1 MPIND
6 DLFKVDNV
14 EVGHPIL
21 RAKGYIRVY
30 TEYERRVI
38 PGPFSPNFHR
48 GGKVRWIRGF
58 ICKIWDLKWLLK
70 YLLFTTSRFFS
81 IF

>member
-6 DLFKVDNV
+6 DLFKIDNV
-14 EVGHPIL
+14 EVSHSIL
-21 RAKGYIRVY
+21 RGKGYIRVY

-48 GGKVRWIRGF
+48 GGKVRWKNFYMQNLGLKMAFEIF
-58 ICKIWDLKWLLK
+58 IV
-70 YLLFTTSRFFS
+70 YFSFFS